1 MCFDEKVGIKIMTE
15 NDKLD
20 ILYKYQEMDE
30 LSKEQIK
37 QAIRLTRD
45 KSSLVRLEAAE
56 CLFQEYPT
64 TARVLMRLAKDRNE
78 LVRVSA
84 YETLG
89 LYSSE
94 AVEIF
99 LKNAMNKERKALA
112 LSYCIG
118 AWGDVAVVRN
128 NNIREKL
135 AYLKQFEKKRKVQ
148 KSDGCIL
155 ECQTIKY
162 LMGEKDALEK
172 LLKYIYHPDFHLR
185 ICAIEDL
192 EYICNADNKEK
203 IILYLKKALNDPVR
217 AVSLLAKKYIEK
229 IQNN

>member
-1 MCFDEKVGIKIMTE
+1 
-15 NDKLD
+15 
-20 ILYKYQEMDE
+20 
-30 LSKEQIK
+30 
-37 QAIRLTRD
+37 
-45 KSSLVRLEAAE
+45 
-56 CLFQEYPT
+56 
-64 TARVLMRLAKDRNE
+64 MRLAKDRNE

-128 NNIREKL
+128 NNLREKL

-148 KSDGCIL
+148 KSDKCIL
-155 ECQTIKY
+155 SCQTIKY